1 MSHDRP
7 IEKAVLHI
15 RQRQEIGGNQ
25 MKKGAV
31 GLVML
36 AALVASAMLAGSGGA
51 KPNATSTIAF
61 IPPVLANP
69 AIKALNDGIALK
81 AKALGLNFETIGGQY
96 SPQAQI
102 VAMNAAIQKKVNMI
116 LIWPLDPKGIQP
128 SFLKAKAAGIP
139 ILAIWSPGVPNIAGN
154 FMYNDGGAIANIA
167 KMAAAELKK
176 EGKPCAVGII
186 QGIPVVNILNARNIG
201 MEQGAKA
208 AGCTIL
214 EKQVNQQ
221 DNNSGALPIA
231 QAWKTKYGSKMT
243 AILAY
248 NDPSAEGAI
257 AAKSGSF
264 QPLVTGMNGDPDG
277 LAAVKNGSLFA
288 TGAVPN
294 VELGEAMAQVAYDTI
309 NHKPYPKTVWFNF
322 EIVTKANVGSYV
334 PWATRL
340 AKGPLQITFV
350 TKGGKTLVQ
359 TTPSFGG

>member
-1 MSHDRP
+1 MKRGA
-7 IEKAVLHI
+7 AVL
-15 RQRQEIGGNQ
+15 
-25 MKKGAV
+25 V
-31 GLVML
+31 GL
-36 AALVASAMLAGSGGA
+36 AALVASAMLAGSGAA
-51 KPNATSTIAF
+51 KPSASQTIAF

-81 AKALGLNFETIGGQY
+81 AKALGMNFQTIGGQY

-102 VAMNAAIQKKVNMI
+102 VAMNAAIQKKVAMI

-128 SFLKAKAAGIP
+128 SFAKAKAAGIP

-154 FMYNDGGAIANIA
+154 FMYNDGAAIAQIA
-167 KMAAAELKK
+167 KDAAAELKK
-176 EGKPCAVGII
+176 EGKPCNVGII

-201 MEQGAKA
+201 MAQGAKA

-214 EKQVNQQ
+214 EQQVNQQ

-257 AAKSGSF
+257 AARSGDF
-264 QPLVTGMNGDPDG
+264 QPLITGMNGDPDG
-277 LAAVKNGSLFA
+277 LAAVKNGSMFE

-294 VELGEAMAQVAYDTI
+294 VELGEAMAQVAALALA
-309 NHKPYPKTVWFNF
+309 HKPYPKTVWFNF
-322 EIVTKANVGSYV
+322 ELINKKNVGSYK
-334 PWATRL
+334 PWADRL
-340 AKGPLQITFV
+340 AAGPLKISFVNTDGKTFV
-350 TKGGKTLVQ
+350 K
-359 TTPSFGG
+359 TTPNFGG

>member
-1 MSHDRP
+1 
-7 IEKAVLHI
+7 
-15 RQRQEIGGNQ
+15 

-31 GLVML
+31 GLVVL
-36 AALVASAMLAGSGGA
+36 AALVASAMLAGSGAA
-51 KPNATSTIAF
+51 KPNASSTIAF

-81 AKALGLNFETIGGQY
+81 AKALGLKFETVGGQY

-102 VAMNAAIQKKVNMI
+102 VAMNAAIQKKVAMI

-139 ILAIWSPGVPNIAGN
+139 ILAIWSPGVPNIAAN
-154 FMYNDGGAIANIA
+154 FQYNDDTAIADIA
-167 KMAAAELKK
+167 KQAAAELKK
-176 EGKPCAVGII
+176 EGKPCNVGII
-186 QGIPVVNILNARNIG
+186 QGIPVVNILNARNVG
-201 MEQGAKA
+201 MEKGAKA

-257 AAKSGSF
+257 AARSGDF

-277 LAAVKNGSLFA
+277 LAAVKNGSMFA

-294 VELGEAMAQVAYDTI
+294 VELGEAMAQVAALAI
-309 NHKPYPKTVWFNF
+309 AHKSIPKTVWFNF
-322 EIVTKANVGSYV
+322 EIITKDNVGSYK
-334 PWATRL
+334 PWADRL
-340 AKGPLQITFV
+340 KAGPLKISFV
-350 TKGGKTLVQ
+350 KKGGKTFVQ
-359 TTPSFGG
+359 TTPNFG

>member
-1 MSHDRP
+1 
-7 IEKAVLHI
+7 
-15 RQRQEIGGNQ
+15 
-25 MKKGAV
+25 MKKGAAA
-31 GLVML
+31 LSAL
-36 AALVASAMLAGSGGA
+36 AALVASATLAGSGAA
-51 KPNATSTIAF
+51 KPNASATIAF

-81 AKALGLNFETIGGQY
+81 AKGLGLNFETIGGQY

-102 VAMNAAIQKKVNMI
+102 VAMNAAIQKKVAVI

-128 SFLKAKAAGIP
+128 SFEKAKAAGIP
-139 ILAIWSPGVPNIAGN
+139 ILAIWSPGVPNIAAN
-154 FMYNDGGAIANIA
+154 FQYNDGQAIQQIA
-167 KMAAAELKK
+167 KMAAAQLKK
-176 EGKPCAVGII
+176 EGKSCNVGII
-186 QGIPVVNILNARNIG
+186 EGIPVVNILNARNIG

-257 AAKSGSF
+257 AARTGSF

-277 LAAVKNGSLFA
+277 LAAVRNGSLFA

-294 VELGEAMAQVAYDTI
+294 VELGEAMAQVASLVI
-309 NHKPYPKTVWFNF
+309 AHKAYPKTVWFNF
-322 EIVTKANVGSYV
+322 EIITKNNVGSYK
-334 PWATRL
+334 PWADRL
-340 AKGPLQITFV
+340 KAGPLKIAFV
-350 TKGGKTLVQ
+350 KKGGKTFVQ
-359 TTPSFGG
+359 TTPNFGG

>member
-1 MSHDRP
+1 
-7 IEKAVLHI
+7 
-15 RQRQEIGGNQ
+15 
-25 MKKGAV
+25 MKKGAAV
-31 GLVML
+31 L
-36 AALVASAMLAGSGGA
+36 AALAAVVASAMLAGSGAA
-51 KPNATSTIAF
+51 KPNAAQTIAF

-69 AIKALNDGIALK
+69 AIKALNDGIKLK
-81 AKALGLNFETIGGQY
+81 AQALGLNFETIGGQY

-102 VAMNAAIQKKVNMI
+102 VAMNAAIQKKVGMI

-139 ILAIWSPGVPNIAGN
+139 ILAIWSPGVPNIAAN
-154 FMYNDGGAIANIA
+154 FQYNDQAAIAQIA
-167 KMAAAELKK
+167 KDTAAELKK
-176 EGKPCAVGII
+176 EGKPCNVGII
-186 QGIPVVNILNARNIG
+186 QGIPVVNILNARNVG

-257 AAKSGSF
+257 AARSGSF
-264 QPLVTGMNGDPDG
+264 QPLITGMNGDPDG
-277 LAAVKNGSLFA
+277 LAAVKNGSMFE

-294 VELGEAMAQVAYDTI
+294 VELGEAMAQVSALALA
-309 NHKPYPKTVWFNF
+309 HKAYPKTIWFNF
-322 EIVTKANVGSYV
+322 EVINKNNVGSYK
-334 PWATRL
+334 PWADRL
-340 AKGPLQITFV
+340 KAGPLKIAFV
-350 TKGGKTLVQ
+350 NQGGKTTVK
-359 TTPSFGG
+359 TTPDFGG